1 MDEAKEEN
9 TRESAP
15 QVPPEDDR
23 DRMIRELSA
32 AVEELKRQVETS
44 RDQLLRKAAEFENYR
59 RRNENELGTIIRNA
73 NEALI
78 VALLPIVNDFV
89 RSLAQGKDLA
99 ASDGFY
105 RGVELIYNKLM
116 RLLEQQGVVPFESA
130 GKPFDVGYHDAL
142 LQVPRADVPP
152 HTVIEEVE
160 RGYLMHEK
168 VLRHAKVIV
177 STAPDEPSV
186 PDAGAEGSAG
196 TN

>member
-1 MDEAKEEN
+1 MDEPKKEN
-9 TRESAP
+9 NPESVP
-15 QVPPEDDR
+15 QLPPEDDR
-23 DRMIRELSA
+23 DRTIRELTA
-32 AVEELKRQVETS
+32 AAEDLKRQVETS

-59 RRNENELGTIIRNA
+59 RRNENELATIIRNA
-73 NEALI
+73 NEGLI

-89 RSLAQGKDLA
+89 RSLAQGKDLP

-116 RLLEQQGVVPFESA
+116 RLLEQQGVVPFDSA

-152 HTVIEEVE
+152 HTVVEEVE
-160 RGYLMHEK
+160 RGYLMHDK

-186 PDAGAEGSAG
+186 PDAHDEGSAG